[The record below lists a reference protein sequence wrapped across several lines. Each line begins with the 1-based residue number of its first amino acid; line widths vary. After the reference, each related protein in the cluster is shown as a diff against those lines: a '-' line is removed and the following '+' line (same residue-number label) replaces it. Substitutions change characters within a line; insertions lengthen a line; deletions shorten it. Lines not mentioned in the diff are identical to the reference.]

1 MSTRAQS
8 KSVTIK
14 LPTAD
19 STSNFSVTDNAAS
32 PATLFKLSGDGSLLS
47 KGTYVSGTTAPSL
60 GAGTRM
66 WWYPKKGAFR
76 VGYAGSNVGDYSFAS
91 GYNTTASGKY
101 STAMGSYVST
111 HSNSGSFIIHATG
124 SSPAITIPA
133 SQRDNSHPQF
143 LKSGKSSIGAYKNA
157 LIIKARNNRFEDK
170 VQISFGD
177 SATDGFDNG
186 WDGTKMF
193 GSDKAPQ
200 LYLVQQGIDQSY
212 DYLPTLTEGKEK
224 TVAMSYIPGAAGTQE
239 FTADFVNLGKT
250 VVSLEDLKTGKVQDL
265 NKNHVYTFTGS
276 KADNPA
282 RFLLHF
288 NATVT
293 GINETPKQS
302 ASIRIYSFGKDV

>member
-1 MSTRAQS
+1 VEGTIWIYDGTQYQS
-8 KSVTIK
+8 FTQAITHEI
-14 LPTAD
+14 P
-19 STSNFSVTDNAAS
+19 
-32 PATLFKLSGDGSLLS
+32 
-47 KGTYVSGTTAPSL
+47 
-60 GAGTRM
+60 
-66 WWYPKKGAFR
+66 
-76 VGYAGSNVGDYSFAS
+76 
-91 GYNTTASGKY
+91 
-101 STAMGSYVST
+101 MGQ
-111 HSNSGSFIIHATG
+111 GFIIHATG

-133 SQRDNSHPQF
+133 LQRDNSHPLF
-143 LKSGKSSIGAYKNA
+143 LKSSKSSIGAYKNA
-157 LIIKARNNRFEDK
+157 LIIKVQNNRFEDK

-186 WDGTKMF
+186 WDGSKMF

-239 FTADFVNLGKT
+239 FTADFVNLGKI

-288 NATVT
+288 NASVT
-293 GINETPKQS
+293 GINETPKQN
-302 ASIRIYSFGKDV
+302 ASIRIYSFGKDVYIRLTDKVAKQNGNVIVYDLLGRKLAEKQITGAGLVKFPVDIAGSYVVVRVVKGSSVKTKKVFIK